1 MNRVAM
7 GILAFVLS
15 VGISSAQEAA
25 KKEKVI
31 DPAPVNLGRPVDFEK
46 DVFPILDANCIACHN
61 LAIKENNLNLEDVAN
76 IVKGGKRGPSVV
88 SKDPEKSLLYQVVTR
103 GKGPAMP
110 PLPNKVEAMALTP
123 LQVGIIKQW
132 ILEGANMGAGGGG
145 NEVSWQPIPATAK
158 AIYSIAMTTD
168 GQYVACG
175 RANQIAI
182 YHVPTGRQVGQ
193 LVDPNLRS
201 LQQGGKPLYTDKAA
215 HRDFI
220 HALAFS
226 PDGLTLASGDFRAA
240 KIWKRTENLKQFD
253 IAAGAIVPVV
263 TVSTDGKWLAT
274 VGAENV
280 IQLISLAD
288 GKPGLVF
295 KGHTGVISGLKF
307 TTDNTKLVSSSADKS
322 VRVWNVADGAVIA
335 RIDTPAA
342 VTALTLNQDSTQII
356 SGGADNTIRTW
367 TVPAVAPKQLAPTAI
382 PVVALEIS
390 PDKKWLAVASAD
402 GKVDLID
409 AATGQ
414 VSKSFVGHAGAV
426 TGIGFSGNSAR
437 IITGGADK
445 TARVWDVASGQPVT
459 TLQGQGEAV
468 SAVALHPNGNQA
480 SSGTA
485 DGKVAIW
492 KLDVA
497 ANQILAGDNGQA
509 ATIAAISFD
518 GNKLATAAI
527 VDGKPAIQVR
537 AIPGGVTHTLL
548 GHEGLITALAFSP
561 DNGRL
566 VSGSADKTARI
577 WNLGDSKEIAK
588 FAAHTNT
595 VTAVAFAPNG
605 QQLVSGAADNVLKL
619 WNAADGVE
627 QKNFAG
633 HTAALTGVLVL
644 PNGQVVS
651 ASADQTIRVW
661 NPADGA
667 QLRSIAHGQ
676 PVTSIALT
684 RDGNKLA
691 ATGSDNN
698 VKLYN
703 TADGNVL
710 FTLSGHTASAKNV
723 GFSAD
728 NLRLLS
734 TGADHHAIVWDVATG
749 ELLEHIPVAAG
760 LTFAL
765 FANNQPN
772 SLVVGQNDKAL
783 VVTAT
788 HIERTLAGNTKAI
801 SALQF
806 NRGGDAVFTSS
817 EDGTIR
823 RYAVG
828 NGQQQFA
835 ANHGAPVYDLDQ
847 SLDGNWLA
855 SAGENKEIRIWNA
868 GNGSE
873 GPKAHLTGFEAP
885 VKSVSFAGAGQQ
897 VVGGSEN
904 NQVLVFNLMTG
915 LPVQAFTEH
924 TGAVEAIT
932 ATGEQERIIISAGAD
947 KSVKSWGLASGIQIV
962 GHGKPVTSLAFFMP
976 PNGQI
981 LSGSE
986 DGTARIWNL
995 GNGQQVRAFDM
1006 GGAVTSVAIRPDGQ
1020 QVAGAGANNLTRLW
1034 NAGNGQVMGEIK
1046 GDVRAQRLVAKA
1058 TADDAEF
1065 KGLVTA
1071 TAAAVK
1077 AAETDLTAKTDVAK
1091 KATEAKVKAAEP
1103 VGPAEAK
1110 VKEATDKV
1118 AAAQVALDAKKD
1130 DEGLKKAK
1138 ADADKVLADANV
1150 ELKKVKDAKVAA
1162 DKSSDLADKGV
1173 KEATDLL
1180 AKSKVTSDSA
1190 IARQAK
1196 GDADLKAAVAASTA
1210 TEKPWKSLAYSADG
1224 KLLAAAGDDNLVH
1237 TFNTVDGG
1245 ALEIFSGHTAPVTAL
1260 AFTAQGGIVSGSAD
1274 QTVKVWSTIHDWKLT
1289 GQLGPKPEAPL
1300 DLRPSPFAN
1309 RVLALDFSDDGRFL
1323 ATGGGDPSRSG
1334 ELIIWDMTN
1343 LSIYKNITDA
1353 HSDTVFGLEISR
1365 DGQYIVSGAA
1375 DKFVKIFEINSGKHV
1390 KSFEGHTHHV
1400 LDVSWKP
1407 DQSVIVSAGAD
1418 NVIKVWSV
1426 ETGEQQRTIQGFSKQ
1441 VTSLQWVGRA
1451 NTILSCA
1458 GDGTVRFHQADN
1470 GNNFRNFA
1478 GGADYMYTV
1487 AGSLD
1492 EKVVAAGGEDGIL
1505 RVWNGTNAQL
1515 IVNFEP
1521 VKPVAPATQ
1530 AAASK

>member
-1 MNRVAM
+1 MKRVAM
-7 GILAFVLS
+7 GLLACLLS
-15 VGISSAQEAA
+15 VGIAHAQEAA
-25 KKEKVI
+25 KPAKVI

-76 IVKGGKRGPSVV
+76 ILKGGKRGPSVV
-88 SKDPEKSLLYQVVTR
+88 AKDLEKSLLYQVVTR
-103 GKGPAMP
+103 AKAPAMP
-110 PLPNKVEAMALTP
+110 PLPNKVEAVALTP

-132 ILEGANMGAGGGG
+132 ILEGASASAAGGGA
-145 NEVSWQPIPATAK
+145 EVSWQPIPATAK
-158 AIYSIAMTTD
+158 AIYAIAMTTD

-182 YHVPTGRQVGQ
+182 YHVPTGQQVAQ
-193 LVDPNLRS
+193 LVDPNLKS
-201 LQQGGKPLYTDKAA
+201 IQQNGKPLYTDKAA
-215 HRDFI
+215 HRDFV

-253 IAAGAIVPVV
+253 IAAGAVVPVV
-263 TVSTDGKWLAT
+263 TVSADGKWLAS
-274 VGAENV
+274 VGPENQ
-280 IQLISLAD
+280 IQLINLAD
-288 GKPGLVF
+288 GKPGPVF
-295 KGHTGVISGLKF
+295 KGHTGLISGLKF

-322 VRVWNVADGAVIA
+322 VRVWNVADGAVVA

-356 SGGADNTIRTW
+356 SGGADNAIRTW
-367 TVPAVAPKQLAPTAI
+367 TVPAGAPKQVATAAI

-409 AATGQ
+409 AATGT
-414 VSKSFVGHAGAV
+414 VAKSFAGHVGAV
-426 TGIGFSGNSAR
+426 TSIGFSGNSTR
-437 IITGGADK
+437 LITGGADK
-445 TARVWDVASGQPVT
+445 TARVWDIATGMPVT
-459 TLQGQGEAV
+459 VLQGNGDAV
-468 SAVALHPNGNQA
+468 SSVALHPNGNQA
-480 SSGTA
+480 ASGTI
-485 DGKVAIW
+485 DGKLAIW

-497 ANQILAGDNGQA
+497 ANVILAGDNGQP
-509 ATIAAISFD
+509 ATVAAISVD
-518 GNKLATAAI
+518 GTKLATAAI
-527 VDGKPAIQVR
+527 ANGKPAILVR
-537 AIPGGVTHTLL
+537 AIGGAVTHTLV
-548 GHEGLITALAFSP
+548 GHEGPITALAFSP

-577 WNLGDSKEIAK
+577 WNLGDSKELAK
-588 FAAHTNT
+588 FIVHTNT

-605 QQLVSGAADNVLKL
+605 QQVVSGAADNILKL

-633 HTAALTGVLVL
+633 HTAALSAVLVL

-667 QLRSIAHGQ
+667 QIRSIAHGQ
-676 PVTSIALT
+676 PVTSIAVT

-703 TADGNVL
+703 AADGNVL
-710 FTLSGHTASAKNV
+710 FTLTGHAGIARTV

-728 NLRLLS
+728 NLRLVS
-734 TGADHHAIVWDVATG
+734 TGADNHAIVWDVATG
-749 ELLEHIPVAAG
+749 ELLEHVPVAAG

-765 FANNQPN
+765 FASNQPN
-772 SLVVGQNDKAL
+772 SLVIGQNDKVAI
-783 VVTAT
+783 VTAT
-788 HIERTLAGNTKAI
+788 HIERTLAGNMKAI
-801 SALQF
+801 SGLQF

-823 RYAVG
+823 RYAVA

-847 SLDGNWLA
+847 SPDGNWLA

-868 GNGSE
+868 GNGGA
-873 GPKAHLTGFEAP
+873 GPKHQLPGFDAP
-885 VKSVSFAGAGQQ
+885 VKSVSFAAAGQQ
-897 VVGGSEN
+897 VVGGAAN

-915 LPVQAFTEH
+915 LPVQAFNEH
-924 TGAVEAIT
+924 TGAVEAVA
-932 ATGEQERIIISAGAD
+932 ATGDQERIIYTAGAD
-947 KSVKSWGLASGIQIV
+947 KAVKAWSLASGIQIV
-962 GHGKPVTSLAFFMP
+962 GHTKPVTSLAFFLP

-986 DGTARIWNL
+986 DATARIWNL

-1006 GGAVTSVAIRPDGQ
+1006 GGPVMAVAIRADGQ
-1020 QVAGAGANNLTRLW
+1020 QVAAAGANNLTRLW
-1034 NAGNGQVMGEIK
+1034 NSGNGQVMGEIK
-1046 GDVRAQRLVAKA
+1046 GDLRAQKLVAKL

-1065 KGLVTA
+1065 KGNVTA
-1071 TAAAVK
+1071 AANAVK
-1077 AAETDLTAKTDVAK
+1077 AAETDLTAKADVAK
-1091 KATEAKVKAAEP
+1091 KAAEAKVKAVEP
-1103 VGPAEAK
+1103 IAPAEAK

-1118 AAAQVALDAKKD
+1118 AAAQTALDAKKD
-1130 DEGLKKAK
+1130 DAALQKAK
-1138 ADADKVLADANV
+1138 TDADKVLADAKV
-1150 ELKKVKDAKVAA
+1150 ELKKVQDAKLAA
-1162 DKSSDLADKGV
+1162 DKSAELADKGV
-1173 KEATDLL
+1173 KEATDLI
-1180 AKSKVTSDSA
+1180 AKSKTASEAA

-1196 GDADLKAAVAASTA
+1196 GDVDLKASVVASTA
-1210 TEKPWKSLAYSADG
+1210 TEKPWKSLAYSPDG
-1224 KLLAAAGDDNLVH
+1224 KVLAAAGDDNLIH
-1237 TFNTVDGG
+1237 TYNTVDGG
-1245 ALEIFSGHTAPVTAL
+1245 PLELFAGHTAPVTAL
-1260 AFTAQGGIVSGSAD
+1260 AFTATGSIISGSAD
-1274 QTVKVWSTIHDWKLT
+1274 QTVKVWSTIPNWTLA
-1289 GQLGPKPEAPL
+1289 GQLGPKADAPL

-1309 RVLALDFSDDGRFL
+1309 RVLALDFSDDGKFL

-1334 ELIIWDMTN
+1334 ELIIWDMSN
-1343 LSIYKNITDA
+1343 LSIHRNIAEA
-1353 HSDTVFGLEISR
+1353 HSDTVFGVEISR
-1365 DGQYIVSGAA
+1365 DGQFILSGAA
-1375 DKFVKIFEINSGKHV
+1375 DKFVKIFDITTGKHV

-1441 VTSLQWVGRA
+1441 VTSIQWVGRA

-1458 GDGTVRFHQADN
+1458 GDGSVRFHQADN
-1470 GNNFRNFA
+1470 GNNFRNF
-1478 GGADYMYTV
+1478 GGGVDYMYTV
-1487 AGSLD
+1487 AGSGD

-1505 RVWNGTNAQL
+1505 RIWNGVNAQV
-1515 IVNFEP
+1515 IINFEP
-1521 VKPVAPATQ
+1521 VKPVVPAAQ
-1530 AAASK
+1530 AAAAK